1 MTNVS
6 IRMKSFDFETENAL
20 LAIHISL
27 YFIAS
32 LSSVVLINKFFY
44 FGKNCFLQKV
54 QILDEWLMVYINM

>member
-20 LAIHISL
+20 SAIYISL

-32 LSSVVLINKFFY
+32 FSSVVLINKFFS
-44 FGKNCFLQKV
+44 FGKNCFL
-54 QILDEWLMVYINM
+54 